1 MDLERRK
8 RLSDRVD
15 RLTEVPM
22 LILAVIFM
30 VAILA
35 PEIADLSEEVVLA
48 LEAVSWIVW
57 GAFAFELVI
66 KTYLA
71 PVRRRYLVTH
81 WVDVLSVLVPFLRP
95 LRFLRV
101 VAVGLRFWEEARTV
115 LRARTFSVIG
125 TTSLLAVI
133 ASAVLMFVAERGG
146 DGSIQTFPD
155 ALWWAV
161 ATITTVGYGDV
172 YPKTNGGRGVAVF
185 LMLVGISLFGL
196 LTARVAAFFVE
207 GDEKGRDQEIAER
220 LDRIERHLAARD
232 GQPVLRDQD

>member
-207 GDEKGRDQEIAER
+207 GDEKGRDQEITER

>member
-1 MDLERRK
+1 MDLDRRK
-8 RLSDRVD
+8 RLFDRVE
-15 RLTEVPM
+15 RATEVPM

-35 PEIADLSEEVVLA
+35 PEIADLSEEAVLA
-48 LEAVSWIVW
+48 LEAVSWLVW

-71 PVRRRYLVTH
+71 PDRRRYLVTH
-81 WVDVLSVLVPFLRP
+81 WIDVLSVLVPFLRP

-115 LRARTFSVIG
+115 LRKRTFSVIG

-133 ASAVLMFVAERGG
+133 AAAVLIFVAERGG

-172 YPKTNGGRGVAVF
+172 YPKTPGGRGVAVF

-207 GDEKGRDQEIAER
+207 GDERVRDDKIAER

-232 GQPVLRDQD
+232 GQTVLRDQD

>member
-1 MDLERRK
+1 MDLDRRK
-8 RLSDRVD
+8 RLFDRVE
-15 RLTEVPM
+15 RATEVPM
-22 LILAVIFM
+22 LILAAIFM

-35 PEIADLSEEVVLA
+35 PEIADLSEEAVLA
-48 LEAVSWIVW
+48 LDAVSWLVW

-71 PVRRRYLVTH
+71 PDRRRYLVTH
-81 WVDVLSVLVPFLRP
+81 WIDVLSVLVPFLRP

-115 LRARTFSVIG
+115 LRKRTFSVIG

-133 ASAVLMFVAERGG
+133 AAAVLIFVAERGG

-172 YPKTNGGRGVAVF
+172 YPKTPGGRGVAVF

-207 GDEKGRDQEIAER
+207 GDERGRDHEIAER

-232 GQPVLRDQD
+232 GQAVLRDQD

>member
-1 MDLERRK
+1 MDLDRRK
-8 RLSDRVD
+8 RLFDRVE
-15 RLTEVPM
+15 RVTEVPM
-22 LILAVIFM
+22 LILAVIFL

-35 PEIADLSEEVVLA
+35 PEIADLSEEAVLA
-48 LEAVSWIVW
+48 LEAISWIVW
-57 GAFAFELVI
+57 GAFAFELVL

-71 PVRRRYLVTH
+71 PERTRYLITH

-115 LRARTFSVIG
+115 LRKRTFSVIG

-133 ASAVLMFVAERGG
+133 ASAVLIFVAERGG
-146 DGSIQTFPD
+146 DGPIQTFPD
-155 ALWWAV
+155 ALWWAL

-196 LTARVAAFFVE
+196 LTARVAAYFVE
-207 GDEKGRDQEIAER
+207 GDEKSRDDEVLAR
-220 LDRIERHLAARD
+220 LERIERLLDTGDAKSAPADHD
-232 GQPVLRDQD
+232 